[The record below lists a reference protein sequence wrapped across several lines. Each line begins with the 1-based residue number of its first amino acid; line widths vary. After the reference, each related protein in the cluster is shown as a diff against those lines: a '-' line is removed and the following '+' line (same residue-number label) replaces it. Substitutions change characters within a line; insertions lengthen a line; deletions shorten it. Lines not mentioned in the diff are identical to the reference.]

1 PTSVQPTSVQP
12 TSVPPTSEPPTSV
25 PTPPTSV
32 PPTSEPPTSVPPTS
46 VPPTSVQPTSVPPT
60 SEPPTSVPTPPTSV
74 PPTSAPPV
82 TSPPPVT
89 TDTITQTTNTDPVTT
104 QTDLPTT
111 TEVVP
116 TTESVLIPTT
126 TDSITETIAPP
137 TSFSVTNISGTIV
150 TIGPGG
156 TPLPGAGGGSGSMGP
171 DGATSKAGLSGGG
184 IAGVVIGSLALLALI
199 GGIFFIMFRRQS
211 RRLENPNGRFV
222 SRAGAGA
229 AATGDLGH
237 LYGSRQPEG
246 SGSNSYGSARNL
258 PGGAPTAGHIVVAP
272 EMMEHPANRS
282 NLNLH
287 SGPMAFGTAAGSSGL
302 AGVHSP
308 DGYHESL
315 SDGRDQTSSSYGAS
329 GGSGPAV
336 SGSHSASGLNPFGT
350 PSGSQI
356 QSSPSGG
363 SGSPQSQK
371 GSIHYI

>member
-1 PTSVQPTSVQP
+1 TSAPTTLPPS
-12 TSVPPTSEPPTSV
+12 PTSEPPTSV
-25 PTPPTSV
+25 PQTSVAPTTDLPTSA
-32 PPTSEPPTSVPPTS
+32 
-46 VPPTSVQPTSVPPT
+46 QPTSQL
-60 SEPPTSVPTPPTSV
+60 
-74 PPTSAPPV
+74 PTSAPPI
-82 TSPPPVT
+82 TSPPPIISES
-89 TDTITQTTNTDPVTT
+89 ITQPSTAPPVTT
-104 QTDLPTT
+104 ETDLPTSSV
-111 TEVVP
+111 VVP

-126 TDSITETIAPP
+126 TDSITESIAPP
-137 TSFSVTNISGTIV
+137 TSLTVTNISGTIV
-150 TIGPGG
+150 TIGPDG
-156 TPLPGAGGGSGSMGP
+156 TPLPGTGGGSGSIGP
-171 DGATSKAGLSGGG
+171 DTSSKAGLSSGG
-184 IAGVVIGSLALLALI
+184 IAGVAIGSLALLALI

-258 PGGAPTAGHIVVAP
+258 GGAPTAGHIVVAP

-287 SGPMAFGTAAGSSGL
+287 SGPMAFGTAAASSGL

-315 SDGRDQTSSSYGAS
+315 SDGRDHTSSSYGAS

-350 PSGSQI
+350 PSGSHV